1 MTPTFPASPGRL
13 DQAVA
18 AGLGIPRTDAQRAI
32 AEGRV
37 TVDGLIRPQSFRLA
51 GGETVEATVAEPGA
65 LEPDPDPVPVRYQDD
80 HLMVVAKPAGVV
92 THPSGSRRT
101 GTLVNRLVGMGV
113 ELSAGA
119 EPDRPGIVHRLDAG
133 TSGLMVVA
141 KDDAAQEALSE
152 MFRRHQVE
160 RRYLAMVRGRVE
172 HDRFLIEAPLERRRA
187 RIVVQAVGHREA
199 ATDIAVKERFDR
211 STLVEARPR
220 TGRTHQIRVHL
231 SAAGHPILGDRAYG
245 GGGDDAARLGL
256 RRPFLH
262 SWWIGFN
269 HPLTGKRVEVEEPL
283 PEDLAHALERARSG

>member
-1 MTPTFPASPGRL
+1 M
-13 DQAVA
+13 
-18 AGLGIPRTDAQRAI
+18 QRAI
-32 AEGRV
+32 EAGRVRVEGRP
-37 TVDGLIRPQSFRLA
+37 RPKSFRLE
-51 GGETVEATVAEPGA
+51 GGEQLAIDLEAARELPAEG
-65 LEPDPDPVPVRYQDD
+65 DPVPVRYRDE
-80 HLMVVAKPAGVV
+80 HLYVVSKPPGVP
-92 THPSGSRRT
+92 THPTASRRS
-101 GTLVNRLVGMGV
+101 GTLVNRLKAMGV
-113 ELSAGA
+113 PLAAGW

-141 KDDAAQEALSE
+141 ADDRTHELLAA
-152 MFRRHQVE
+152 MFKEHTVD
-160 RRYLAMVRGRVE
+160 RRYMALVRGRVE

-199 ATDIAVKERFDR
+199 ATDIAVRQRFDR